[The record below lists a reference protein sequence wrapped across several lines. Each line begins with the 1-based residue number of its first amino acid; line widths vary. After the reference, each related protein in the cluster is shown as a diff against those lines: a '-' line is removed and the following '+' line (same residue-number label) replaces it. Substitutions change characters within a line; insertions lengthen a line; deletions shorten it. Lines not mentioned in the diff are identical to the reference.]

1 MISGMRASR
10 PSPQTEFGISMRRW
24 FEQRV
29 EIAVQIVALYGRTRG
44 MPRSAR
50 QGPW

>member
-1 MISGMRASR
+1 M
-10 PSPQTEFGISMRRW
+10 QRW

-29 EIAVQIVALYGRTRG
+29 EIAVQIVALLNGRTRG

>member
-1 MISGMRASR
+1 MASGKRATG
-10 PSPQTEFGISMRRW
+10 PSPQTEFGISMQRW